1 MRSMR
6 ALGAVLALGAA
17 TLVAGCGGGGG
28 AANAALPAGASTVPD
43 NAAALISVVSKLDA
57 PQVQQAESLISR
69 FPAGQQALTR
79 FHEFEQTAGPAL
91 GDELDLVWLDFAND
105 GNVVVGLTRP
115 KDQAKFDELLAK
127 SDNPPVHEVV
137 DGWTVLAQDQATID
151 KYKEQKANTGS
162 LSDDGDFQHALGD
175 LPDDSLAR
183 AYVSGTAIRTQLDA
197 AIARGGVPPAV
208 AQQLPAIESLGA
220 ALTPQEDGA
229 RLDATLSGDL
239 KVNPT
244 SFHAGL
250 PAELPS
256 GAIAYVGV
264 SNLEDSLR
272 RAIDTVGKTR
282 PNFDQQ
288 RAQVEAVLGLSFDKD
303 VLPLFAGEGALAVYP
318 SAGTPV
324 PAIVF
329 AEKVSDE
336 DAAKHVISR
345 LTAIGQVGAAGRVT
359 TVPIGGVEAT
369 KITLGE
375 QGSIYAAEFGGKIVV
390 TNSPTTISD
399 MQSSAPKLADDP
411 PYKSAVASAG
421 VPDET
426 LGFLYVN
433 AHDGLRYAF
442 SYFAKRTGQTV
453 SPEVLANTDPL
464 QSLLLSTSKE
474 GDQFRFSGFLGIQ

>member
-105 GNVVVGLTRP
+105 GNVVVGLTQP

-282 PNFDQQ
+282 P
-288 RAQVEAVLGLSFDKD
+288 
-303 VLPLFAGEGALAVYP
+303 LFAGEGALAVYP

-464 QSLLLSTSKE
+464 PSLLLSTSKE
-474 GDQFRFSGFLGIQ
+474 GEDRKSTRLNS